1 MAARGRL
8 RRRRR
13 ATPARHPHPG
23 HRPQGGS
30 MKPHRTP
37 VLIVGGGLTGLSAAV
52 FLAHH
57 GVSATLVERHPDTST
72 HPKARAIN
80 PRTMELYRAVGM
92 EERVRAGRSPI
103 SGNTDLV
110 HVESLAGAERVRMP
124 NASPEDI
131 GRISPTQWTLI
142 DQNQLEPIL
151 RERAVEAGADV
162 RFSTRVDAI
171 EEYDEDGAGVL
182 VRTTDLATG
191 ASSEIHAQ
199 YVIAADGSRSPLR
212 EMLGIGAHGRG
223 TLTNLVSFFFEADLT
238 EALRGRRII
247 AAYVNNP
254 EVRGTIIPIDN
265 DRRWVINVSFFPE
278 QGQRAE
284 DFTEERCTALVRAA
298 VGVPDLP
305 LKIESVDMPAWDI
318 SARVADT
325 FATRRVFVAGDAAH
339 VMPPTGAFGASTGI
353 QDAYNLAWKL
363 ALVLSGTAGPKLLES
378 YDAER
383 RPVAEETV
391 RQAMLRF
398 AVREGRQYQEVA
410 AELLDETTMTFGY
423 CYRSGAFDAE
433 EGAPD
438 AIVEDPAHPSARP
451 GARAPHLQLDGPD
464 GAVSVIDLYGDG
476 FTLLVDEMAGR
487 WTEAVEGEAAR
498 LGVGLKVVRIGR
510 GTRLWDQ
517 DGSFRRRYGL
527 LAGGAVLVRP
537 DGFVGWRTTAGRSGP
552 VDQAAIAALRGILDR
567 L

>member
-8 RRRRR
+8 HRRRRT
-13 ATPARHPHPG
+13 TPARHPHPG

-30 MKPHRTP
+30 MKQHRTP

-57 GVSATLVERHPDTST
+57 GIAATLVERHPDTST

-110 HVESLAGAERVRMP
+110 HVESLAGKERVRMP
-124 NASPEDI
+124 SASPEDI

-162 RFSTRVDAI
+162 RFSTRVDGLQ
-171 EEYDEDGAGVL
+171 EDAEGVL
-182 VRTTDLATG
+182 AHTTDLSTG
-191 ASSEIHAQ
+191 ESSQIHAR

-223 TLTNLVSFFFEADLT
+223 TITNLVSFFFEADLT

-254 EVRGTIIPIDN
+254 EVRGTVIPIDN

-363 ALVLSGTAGPKLLES
+363 ALVLSGTAGPGLLES

-398 AVREGRQYQEVA
+398 AVREGKQYQEVA

-423 CYRSGAFDAE
+423 CYRSGAFAGE

-438 AIVEDPAHPSARP
+438 ALVEDPAHPSARP
-451 GARAPHLQLDGPD
+451 GARAPHLQLDGPQ
-464 GAVSVIDLYGDG
+464 GPVSVIDLYGDG
-476 FTLLVDEMAGR
+476 FTLLVDEAAGR
-487 WTEAVEGEAAR
+487 WTGAVEREAER
-498 LGVGLKVVRIGR
+498 LGAALKVVRIGR

-567 L
+567 V

>member
-1 MAARGRL
+1 
-8 RRRRR
+8 
-13 ATPARHPHPG
+13 
-23 HRPQGGS
+23 
-30 MKPHRTP
+30 MKQEQTS

-57 GVSATLVERHPDTST
+57 GVQALLVERHADTST

-80 PRTMELYRAVGM
+80 PRTMELYRSVGM

-110 HVESLAGAERVRMP
+110 HVETLAGKERVRMP
-124 NASPEDI
+124 NASPDDI
-131 GRISPTQWTLI
+131 GRISPTLWTLI

-151 RERAVEAGADV
+151 RARAVEAGADV
-162 RFSTRVDAI
+162 RFHTRVEALQEDA
-171 EEYDEDGAGVL
+171 DGVL
-182 VRTTDLATG
+182 ARVKNLATG
-191 ASSEIHAQ
+191 TESEIRAQ

-223 TLTNLVSFFFEADLT
+223 TITNLVSFFFEADLD

-254 EVRGTIIPIDN
+254 EVRGTIIPLDN
-265 DRRWVINVSFFPE
+265 DRRWVINVSFFPD

-284 DFTEERCTALVRAA
+284 DFTEERCIALVRAA

-318 SARVADT
+318 SARVADS
-325 FATRRVFVAGDAAH
+325 FATRRVFLAGDAAH

-353 QDAYNLAWKL
+353 QDVYNLAWKL
-363 ALVLSGTAGPKLLES
+363 ALVLAGTAGPALLES

-398 AVREGRQYQEVA
+398 AVR
-410 AELLDETTMTFGY
+410 
-423 CYRSGAFDAE
+423 
-433 EGAPD
+433 
-438 AIVEDPAHPSARP
+438 
-451 GARAPHLQLDGPD
+451 DG
-464 GAVSVIDLYGDG
+464 
-476 FTLLVDEMAGR
+476 
-487 WTEAVEGEAAR
+487 
-498 LGVGLKVVRIGR
+498 K
-510 GTRLWDQ
+510 
-517 DGSFRRRYGL
+517 
-527 LAGGAVLVRP
+527 
-537 DGFVGWRTTAGRSGP
+537 
-552 VDQAAIAALRGILDR
+552 
-567 L
+567 

>member
-1 MAARGRL
+1 
-8 RRRRR
+8 
-13 ATPARHPHPG
+13 
-23 HRPQGGS
+23 
-30 MKPHRTP
+30 MKQEQTS

-52 FLAHH
+52 FLARH
-57 GVSATLVERHPDTST
+57 GVRATLVERHADTSS

-110 HVESLAGAERVRMP
+110 HVETLAGQERVRMP
-124 NASPEDI
+124 NASPDDI

-162 RFSTRVDAI
+162 RFHTRVETVRED
-171 EEYDEDGAGVL
+171 EEGVL
-182 VRTTDLATG
+182 VRVRDLASDTET
-191 ASSEIHAQ
+191 EIRAA

-212 EMLGIGAHGRG
+212 GMLGIGGHGRG
-223 TLTNLVSFFFEADLT
+223 TITNLISFFFEADLD

-278 QGQRAE
+278 QGQSAE
-284 DFTEERCTALVRAA
+284 DFTEERCVALVRAA
-298 VGVPDLP
+298 VGVPDLQ

-318 SARVADT
+318 SARVADA

-363 ALVLSGTAGPKLLES
+363 ALVLSGAAGPGLLAS

-398 AVREGRQYQEVA
+398 AVRDGKQYKDVA
-410 AELLDETTMTFGY
+410 ADLLSEAAMTFGY
-423 CYRSGAFDAE
+423 RYPSGAFTAE
-433 EGAPD
+433 DGDPGAL
-438 AIVEDPAHPSARP
+438 VEDPEQPSARP
-451 GARAPHLQLDGPD
+451 GARAPHLVLDGPQ
-464 GAVSVIDLYGDG
+464 GPQSVIDLYGDG
-476 FTLLVDEMAGR
+476 FTLLVDGTADA
-487 WTEAVEGEAAR
+487 WPAAVEGEAEA
-498 LGVGLKVVRIGR
+498 LGVSLRTVRVGP
-510 GTRLWDQ
+510 
-517 DGSFRRRYGL
+517 DGHLRDPDGAFPRRYGL
-527 LAGGAVLVRP
+527 HPGGAVLVRP
-537 DGFVGWRTTAGRSGP
+537 DGFVAWRTTGTAPGP
-552 VDQAAIAALRGILDR
+552 HDRAAAQALRALLDR

>member
-1 MAARGRL
+1 
-8 RRRRR
+8 
-13 ATPARHPHPG
+13 
-23 HRPQGGS
+23 
-30 MKPHRTP
+30 MKQHRTP

-57 GVSATLVERHPDTST
+57 GIAATLVERHPDTST

-110 HVESLAGAERVRMP
+110 HVESLAGKERVRMP
-124 NASPEDI
+124 SASPEDI

-162 RFSTRVDAI
+162 RFSTRVDGLQ
-171 EEYDEDGAGVL
+171 EDAEGVL
-182 VRTTDLATG
+182 AHTTDLSTG
-191 ASSEIHAQ
+191 ESSQIHAR

-223 TLTNLVSFFFEADLT
+223 TITDLVSFFFEADLT
-238 EALRGRRII
+238 QALRGRRII

-254 EVRGTIIPIDN
+254 EVRGTVIPIDN

-305 LKIESVDMPAWDI
+305 LKIESADMPAWDI

-363 ALVLSGTAGPKLLES
+363 ALVLSGAAGPGLLES
-378 YDAER
+378 YAEGYAIAHAEAAVPVDPELNIRSSFRLQDGYDAIR
-383 RPVAEETV
+383 S
-391 RQAMLRF
+391 
-398 AVREGRQYQEVA
+398 
-410 AELLDETTMTFGY
+410 LLDRGI
-423 CYRSGAFDAE
+423 AFDAVFALTDVVAM
-433 EGAPD
+433 GALRALADAGLRVPD
-438 AIVEDPAHPSARP
+438 DVQVVGFDDIDEAAYLVPSLSSVNP
-451 GARAPHLQLDGPD
+451 GH
-464 GAVSVIDLYGDG
+464 
-476 FTLLVDEMAGR
+476 DEMADRITALLTAQITGGP
-487 WTEAVEGEAAR
+487 TGDPKEIVVPAR
-498 LGVGLKVVRIGR
+498 LVAR
-510 GTRLWDQ
+510 GTTKPP
-517 DGSFRRRYGL
+517 
-527 LAGGAVLVRP
+527 A
-537 DGFVGWRTTAGRSGP
+537 
-552 VDQAAIAALRGILDR
+552 
-567 L
+567 

>member
-1 MAARGRL
+1 M
-8 RRRRR
+8 
-13 ATPARHPHPG
+13 T
-23 HRPQGGS
+23 S
-30 MKPHRTP
+30 HRTP

-57 GVSATLVERHPDTST
+57 GVTATLVERHPDTST

-110 HVESLAGAERVRMP
+110 HVESLAGKERVRMP
-124 NASPEDI
+124 SASPEDI

-162 RFSTRVDAI
+162 RFSTRVDAL
-171 EEYDEDGAGVL
+171 EEYEEDGEEGGGVL
-182 VRTTDLATG
+182 AHVTDLSTG
-191 ASSEIHAQ
+191 ESSRIHAQ

-223 TLTNLVSFFFEADLT
+223 TITNLVSFFFEADLT

-247 AAYVNNP
+247 AAYVNNA

-353 QDAYNLAWKL
+353 QDAYNLAWKV
-363 ALVLSGTAGPKLLES
+363 ALVLSGTAGPGLLES

-398 AVREGRQYQEVA
+398 AVREGKQYQEVA
-410 AELLDETTMTFGY
+410 AELVDETTMTFGY
-423 CYRSGAFDAE
+423 CYRSGAFAAE

-438 AIVEDPAHPSARP
+438 AILEDPEHPGARP
-451 GARAPHLQLDGPD
+451 GARAPHIRLDGPE
-464 GAVSVIDLYGDG
+464 GPVPVTDLYGDG
-476 FTLLVDEMAGR
+476 FTLLVDEAAGR
-487 WTEAVEGEAAR
+487 WTGAVEREAAR

-552 VDQAAIAALRGILDR
+552 IDQAATAALRGILHR
-567 L
+567 A